1 MIEIKETHE
10 IPEMA
15 KIINN
20 LYEQYP
26 FLYERSYCAA
36 FHPYNL
42 YSIRRLN
49 PKITTAF
56 LFIPNVTKIL
66 IRNANQ
72 TTKPLPKYF
81 VSNVILRWMIDST
94 LMWFGT
100 PMGLKFLGADLA
112 CIEQRQ
118 ISQNLLDDYKNTDII
133 VCAWCVNESEQKRWL
148 KTNDV
153 TIITDTLFDVDEK

>member
-1 MIEIKETHE
+1 MIEIKETHK

-20 LYEQYP
+20 LYRKYP

-49 PKITTAF
+49 PSITTAY
-56 LFIPNVTKIL
+56 LFVPNITKYI
-66 IRNANQ
+66 INNANQ
-72 TTKPLPKYF
+72 TPQSK
-81 VSNVILRWMIDST
+81 SILLSKNLIFRWIIDS
-94 LMWFGT
+94 LFMWFGS
-100 PMGLKFLGADLA
+100 PMGLKFLGSDIA

-118 ISQNLLDDYKNTDII
+118 ISQNLLDIYKQTKII
-133 VCAWCVNESEQKRWL
+133 IAAWCVNESEQRRWL
-148 KTNDV
+148 KANGV
-153 TIITDTLFDVDEK
+153 TVITDTLFHIDEK